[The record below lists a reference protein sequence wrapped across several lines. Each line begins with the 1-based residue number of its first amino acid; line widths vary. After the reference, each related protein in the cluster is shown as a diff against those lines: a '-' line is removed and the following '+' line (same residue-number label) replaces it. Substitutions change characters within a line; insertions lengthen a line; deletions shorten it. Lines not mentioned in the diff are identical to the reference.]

1 MSFPKWDKKESGL
14 GPFISWGQEAWP
26 LGLSCSVFLS
36 PREPFDGG
44 CEKGA
49 GRGFQGCWGAGE
61 IHGNLY
67 RGDRMG
73 GERNPR
79 SLERG
84 GGTSIL
90 SANLQRDACRGVGT
104 EVPQF
109 SLCKMGPRNQRI
121 QVKFLSRGQNHN
133 NHSLSDRCIC
143 FH

>member
-1 MSFPKWDKKESGL
+1 MAGVRKGLAGGSRGAGGL
-14 GPFISWGQEAWP
+14 GKSMGI
-26 LGLSCSVFLS
+26 
-36 PREPFDGG
+36 R
-44 CEKGA
+44 
-49 GRGFQGCWGAGE
+49 
-61 IHGNLY
+61 LY

-73 GERNPR
+73 GEGNPR

-90 SANLQRDACRGVGT
+90 SANLQRDACRGVGA

-121 QVKFLSRGQNHN
+121 QVKFLSRGQNRN